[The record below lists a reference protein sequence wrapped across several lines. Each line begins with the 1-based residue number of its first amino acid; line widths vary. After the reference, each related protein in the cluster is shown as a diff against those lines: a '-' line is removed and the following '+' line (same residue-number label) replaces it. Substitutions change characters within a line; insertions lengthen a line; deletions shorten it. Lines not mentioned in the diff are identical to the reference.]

1 LLQVREANGKYT
13 PALHCFPVYGG
24 GLEVHGVEGIMT
36 VRSVLL
42 PVWL

>member
-1 LLQVREANGKYT
+1 VREANGKYT

-36 VRSVLL
+36 VRNPLCGRQLL
-42 PVWL
+42 